1 MTLQQ
6 RAYGLIDRLP
16 DESVSALIQVMT
28 RMLPHERGGAEVKE
42 HTDGEVSPKMK
53 AYLRMRELRKETAK
67 YDLSEAQRA
76 AALDEK
82 YGRPASGMGEGR
94 R

>member
-6 RAYGLIDRLP
+6 QAYGLIDRLS

-28 RMLPHERGGAEVKE
+28 RMLPHERGGAEVEE
-42 HTDGEVSPKMK
+42 HTDGEVSLKMK

-82 YGRPASGMGEGR
+82 YGTPRVGDGGNP
-94 R
+94 

>member
-6 RAYGLIDRLP
+6 QAYGLIDRLP

-28 RMLPHERGGAEVKE
+28 RMLPHERGDAAIREN
-42 HTDGEVSPKMK
+42 TADEVSPKMK
-53 AYLRMRELRKETAK
+53 AYLRMQELRRETAK

-82 YGRPASGMGEGR
+82 YGTPYAGDGGNP
-94 R
+94 

>member
-6 RAYGLIDRLP
+6 QAYGLIDRLP

-28 RMLPHERGGAEVKE
+28 RMLPHECGDAAIKKQAN
-42 HTDGEVSPKMK
+42 GEASPKMK
-53 AYLRMRELRKETAK
+53 AYLRMQELRRETAK

-76 AALDEK
+76 AAMDEK
-82 YGRPASGMGEGR
+82 YGTPRVGEGGYP
-94 R
+94 